1 MGRSTVIG
9 KSSRFETRNRKFVF
23 RGWPWEPGGACGAA
37 NFRFQISNL
46 EIQRQR
52 ESKLGLQLSP
62 VHTPRIP
69 NLRFQIS
76 NSELPVSGS
85 KSPIA
90 KVEPSVSGSEPPIAK
105 FELAA
110 LGSKPPIADFEP
122 PAFCFKFPISNFK
135 FPVSRSNN
143 WGFTLLELMV
153 VLTLL
158 LILATMS
165 MPIFQLAIVHAREA
179 VLKDD
184 LYTLRKLIDEFTLDK
199 QRPPT
204 SLDDLVDAG
213 YLRSGIPVDPFTGSN
228 QTWRTDVEDVPLNPS
243 QAASGIVDVHS
254 GSDEIALDGTPYSS
268 W

>member
-1 MGRSTVIG
+1 LEFPI
-9 KSSRFETRNRKFVF
+9 F
-23 RGWPWEPGGACGAA
+23 R
-37 NFRFQISNL
+37 
-46 EIQRQR
+46 
-52 ESKLGLQLSP
+52 
-62 VHTPRIP
+62 
-69 NLRFQIS
+69 S
-76 NSELPVSGS
+76 NS
-85 KSPIA
+85 
-90 KVEPSVSGSEPPIAK
+90 
-105 FELAA
+105 
-110 LGSKPPIADFEP
+110 
-122 PAFCFKFPISNFK
+122 
-135 FPVSRSNN
+135 R
-143 WGFTLLELMV
+143 GFTLLELMV

-199 QRPPT
+199 QHPPT

-228 QTWRTDVEDVPLNPS
+228 QTWHTDVEDVPLNPS

>member
-9 KSSRFETRNRKFVF
+9 KSPRFEIRNLKFVF
-23 RGWPWEPGGACGAA
+23 RGWRWGRGWACRPA
-37 NFRFQISNL
+37 NLKSHISDSEL
-46 EIQRQR
+46 PASRSEF
-52 ESKLGLQLSP
+52 P
-62 VHTPRIP
+62 
-69 NLRFQIS
+69 IS
-76 NSELPVSGS
+76 NSELP
-85 KSPIA
+85 A
-90 KVEPSVSGSEPPIAK
+90 RR
-105 FELAA
+105 
-110 LGSKPPIADFEP
+110 
-122 PAFCFKFPISNFK
+122 FKFPISNFEL
-135 FPVSRSNN
+135 PVPRPDRR
-143 WGFTLLELMV
+143 GFTLVELMV

-184 LYTLRKLIDEFTLDK
+184 LYTMRKLIDEFTVDK

-204 SLDDLVDAG
+204 SLDELVSEG
-213 YLRSGIPVDPFTGSN
+213 YLRNGLPVDPFTGSN
-228 QTWRTDVEDVPLNPS
+228 DTWRTDSEDVPLNPT